1 MDPKN
6 EKIEKNISLLRD
18 WESSKDISHIFESLS
33 KNRKIIRDKAKEFI
47 FYDGTKSIVSI
58 ENLIF
63 VMNQVLGNSG
73 MKLSKT
79 QWKMLAA
86 FADKDKSGNIDFEE
100 FMSIVNNSAKT
111 TTSHP
116 KTIK

>member
-1 MDPKN
+1 
-6 EKIEKNISLLRD
+6 
-18 WESSKDISHIFESLS
+18 
-33 KNRKIIRDKAKEFI
+33 
-47 FYDGTKSIVSI
+47 
-58 ENLIF
+58 
-63 VMNQVLGNSG
+63 MNHVLGNSG
-73 MKLSKT
+73 IKLSKT

-116 KTIK
+116 KSIK